1 MDICTKTDNPMNGKA
16 PVIEFYRYVF
26 MVVLLAWHW
35 HGGTKYFSN
44 GYLVVEFFFILSG
57 YLLMESYLKRTKT
70 AVQYTVD
77 KLKRTYWEYF
87 VAFCI
92 SFLYFG
98 VLAKYVNHIPFS
110 MEMFF
115 KFIYEAALIQSI
127 GIFTGINA
135 NYPMWYFSV
144 LIWGGALLYYL
155 ISKYTELSTHL
166 FIPLISL
173 IALTY
178 LSHQG
183 DSLESSSIEGGVFY
197 IPFIRGIAEMGL
209 GILLCTFAH
218 SRYNK
223 IRSSKCI
230 DCLSVIALVLTFYVF
245 DASGN
250 YAKYVLLTFPLI
262 IFAGMQNRSFLHALF
277 QHKIW
282 LKLGGI
288 TWEMYL
294 IHAVLG
300 NIVYNLLGFSWSIY
314 WFILYVVIATCAAF
328 VFKSG
333 CQRLQYILFRQKE
346 K

>member
-1 MDICTKTDNPMNGKA
+1 
-16 PVIEFYRYVF
+16 
-26 MVVLLAWHW
+26 
-35 HGGTKYFSN
+35 
-44 GYLVVEFFFILSG
+44 
-57 YLLMESYLKRTKT
+57 
-70 AVQYTVD
+70 
-77 KLKRTYWEYF
+77 
-87 VAFCI
+87 
-92 SFLYFG
+92 
-98 VLAKYVNHIPFS
+98 
-110 MEMFF
+110 MEMVF
-115 KFIYEAALIQSI
+115 KFIYEALLMQNI
-127 GIFTGINA
+127 GLFSGAYNL
-135 NYPMWYFSV
+135 PLWYFCILV
-144 LIWGGALLYYL
+144 WGGALLYYL
-155 ISKYTELSTHL
+155 IDKYRDLSTHL
-166 FIPLISL
+166 FIPIICLLSL
-173 IALTY
+173 TFLCN
-178 LSHQG
+178 QG
-183 DSLESSSIEGGVFY
+183 DTLEIWEIRGCFY

-230 DCLSVIALVLTFYVF
+230 DCLSVIALVLTFYLF

-250 YAKYVLLTFPLI
+250 YAKYVFLTFPLI

-300 NIVYNLLGFSWSIY
+300 NAVYNILIELGFSWNIY

-333 CQRLQYILFRQKE
+333 CQKLQYKLFQHKG
-346 K
+346 